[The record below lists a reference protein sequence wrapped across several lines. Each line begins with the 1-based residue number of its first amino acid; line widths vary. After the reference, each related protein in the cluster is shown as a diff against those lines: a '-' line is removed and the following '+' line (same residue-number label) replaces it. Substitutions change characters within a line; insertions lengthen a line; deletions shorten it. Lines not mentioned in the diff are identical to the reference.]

1 MVYLM
6 MNAESSIDMKNRLTI
21 TSRTNNPV
29 SLVDL
34 TDSLM
39 GIADQYYD
47 YIANDSNGA
56 SKGVLYVSE
65 IRKGSMVFELVAEV
79 LPYVTLFAATTTP
92 LESWVNQF
100 ISTAKWLQG
109 VGKKPEIDIGK
120 KDLTNMTK
128 AFSTVANSS
137 GSAITF
143 NLEGAH
149 IEKFSPIIYTN
160 EDAKKITKR
169 AKEKVKLIE
178 EKGAHTFSNRLMI
191 WDQTKF
197 NLKTTTG
204 DKALI
209 ESIYDKPIK
218 IIFQNEMD
226 KAYMYNAGKNFN
238 GTPWQELGFIVDVEV
253 QYLNGRPR
261 VYNVLNVHTEETFVL
276 NDDEK

>member
-1 MVYLM
+1 MKTD
-6 MNAESSIDMKNRLTI
+6 SSIDMKNRLTI
-21 TSRTNNPV
+21 TISNDNPV

-47 YIANDSNGA
+47 YIANDSKGE

-79 LPYVTLFAATTTP
+79 LPYVPLFAATTTP

-100 ISTAKWLQG
+100 VSTVRWLQG
-109 VGKKPEIDIGK
+109 IGKKPEIDFKK
-120 KDLTNMTK
+120 KDLNNMAKT
-128 AFSTVANSS
+128 FSTVANDGS
-137 GSAITF
+137 SAITF
-143 NLEGAH
+143 NLEGAN
-149 IEKFSPIIYTN
+149 INNFNSVIYTS
-160 EDAKKITKR
+160 EDAEKITKR
-169 AKEKVKLIE
+169 AKDEAKLIE
-178 EKGAHTFSNRLMI
+178 DKGSRTLSNRLMV

-218 IIFQNEMD
+218 IIFQNESD
-226 KAYMYNAGKNFN
+226 KAYMYNAGKYFN
-238 GTPWQELGFIVDVEV
+238 GIPWQELGFIIDVEV
-253 QYLNGRPR
+253 QYSNGKPR
-261 VYNVLNVHTEETFVL
+261 LYNVLNVHTEETFVL
-276 NDDEK
+276 NDDE

>member
-1 MVYLM
+1 MRA
-6 MNAESSIDMKNRLTI
+6 NSCIDMKNRLTI
-21 TSRTNNPV
+21 TISNDSPV

-34 TDSLM
+34 TDSLT

-79 LPYVTLFAATTTP
+79 LPYITLFAATTTP

-109 VGKKPEIDIGK
+109 VGKKPEIDFTK
-120 KDLTNMTK
+120 KDLNNMAK
-128 AFSTVANSS
+128 AFSVVANDS
-137 GSAITF
+137 GSVVAF
-143 NLEGAH
+143 NLEGSN
-149 IEKFSPIIYTN
+149 ITNFSPIIYTS
-160 EDAKKITKR
+160 EDAKKINKR
-169 AKEKVKLIE
+169 AHDEAKLIE
-178 EKGAHTFSNRLMI
+178 EKGTHTFSNRLMV

-197 NLKTTTG
+197 NLKATTG

-218 IIFQNEMD
+218 IIFQNESD
-226 KAYMYNAGKNFN
+226 KSYMYNAGKGFN

-261 VYNVLNVHTEETFVL
+261 VYNILKVHEEETFVL
-276 NDDEK
+276 RDEE